1 MAGKTVSIPAEINK
15 TYSTAGS
22 VTILL
27 YMLFPD
33 TMIGWNFQ
41 NGANNYIPD
50 KYKALP
56 ILGGWQRQ
64 GRETAN
70 YESVIS
76 KGPNIVFVGHEGDN
90 DTINSIPQKF
100 GQIPAVDIEEDNNL
114 TNSIPSIIFVG
125 TVLGNES

>member
-1 MAGKTVSIPAEINK
+1 MVGLVEVFINLQNISYSEGQITDMAGKTVSIPAEINK

-56 ILGGWQRQ
+56 ILGG
-64 GRETAN
+64 
-70 YESVIS
+70 
-76 KGPNIVFVGHEGDN
+76 
-90 DTINSIPQKF
+90 
-100 GQIPAVDIEEDNNL
+100 
-114 TNSIPSIIFVG
+114 
-125 TVLGNES
+125 